1 MCRDGAGRSAVVV
14 VLAREDATG
23 AADLCAVRIP
33 TNTVG
38 AVLDL
43 YQQDLGGRHPASE
56 VRAIAEAVF
65 RHHLAWDRTRLLAER
80 HAALS
85 ESELLR
91 VYLPLKRLRCGE
103 PLQYVLGST
112 TFHGLT
118 IEVGP
123 AVLIPR
129 PETEELVDLIMRSG
143 QAPARI
149 VDVGTGSGCI
159 ALALKRHFPKAEVHG
174 LDVSDAALEVARR
187 NAVRNGLEV
196 HWTRT
201 DVLDE
206 RCMLPGASDL
216 VVSNPPYIPRTEAAT
231 LDPHVRDHEPA
242 LALFVDDEDPIRF
255 HKAIGQRAME
265 ALVHGGTLWF
275 EGHHRTVGDVP
286 AVLRTMG
293 YQEATLLHDL
303 SGAPR
308 FVRAVR

>member
-1 MCRDGAGRSAVVV
+1 MRLS
-14 VLAREDATG
+14 
-23 AADLCAVRIP
+23 

-43 YQQDLGGRHPASE
+43 YQRDLGGRLSPGE

-65 RHHLAWDRTRLLAER
+65 HHLLAWDRTRLIAER
-80 HAALS
+80 DATLS

-91 VYLPLKRLRCGE
+91 VYLPLKRLRSGE
-103 PLQYVLGST
+103 PLQYILGST
-112 TFHGLT
+112 SFHGLT

-129 PETEELVDLIMRSG
+129 PETEELVDLIKRSG

-159 ALALKRHFPKAEVHG
+159 ALALKRHFPLAEVHG

-187 NAVRNGLEV
+187 NAILNGLQV
-196 HWTRT
+196 RWGRT
-201 DVLDE
+201 DVLDD
-206 RCMLPGASDL
+206 RCMLPAGTDL
-216 VVSNPPYIPRTEAAT
+216 VVSNPPYIPRIEAPS

-275 EGHHRTVGDVP
+275 EGHHRTIGDVP

>member
-1 MCRDGAGRSAVVV
+1 MGKGRGDHGSGPPCV
-14 VLAREDATG
+14 REDETEAG
-23 AADLCAVRIP
+23 DLCTVRLSS
-33 TNTVG
+33 NTVG

-43 YQQDLGGRHPASE
+43 YQRDLGGRLPAGE

-65 RHHLAWDRTRLLAER
+65 HHHLAWDRTRLIAER
-80 HAALS
+80 DATLS

-91 VYLPLKRLRCGE
+91 VYLPLKRLRSGE

-112 TFHGLT
+112 SFHGLT

-159 ALALKRHFPKAEVHG
+159 ALALKRHFPLAEVHG
-174 LDVSDAALEVARR
+174 LDVSDAALEIARR
-187 NAVRNGLEV
+187 NAVRNGLQV
-196 HWTRT
+196 RWGRT

-206 RCMLPGASDL
+206 RCMLPAGADL
-216 VVSNPPYIPRTEAAT
+216 VVSNPPYIPRTEALS

-242 LALFVDDEDPIRF
+242 LALFVDDEDPLRF
-255 HKAIGQRAME
+255 HRAIGRHAME
-265 ALVHGGTLWF
+265 ALVRGGTLWF

-286 AVLRTMG
+286 AVLRAMG